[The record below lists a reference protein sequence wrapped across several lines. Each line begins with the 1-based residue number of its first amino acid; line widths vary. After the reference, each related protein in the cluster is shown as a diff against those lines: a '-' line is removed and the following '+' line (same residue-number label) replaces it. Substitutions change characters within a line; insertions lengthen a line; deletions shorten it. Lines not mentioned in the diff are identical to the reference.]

1 MDARVTELHCIM
13 PMANIASVLQLG
25 ILSYERAAKL
35 PHHSVALQPVQERR
49 DQKQVPGGL
58 KLHHYANL
66 YFHARNPMLYK
77 RLGEAATL
85 CVLQVSVDIF
95 GLPGVVITD
104 CNAASGYARYLAPT
118 QWQLLDFD
126 DIYALDWRHPGD
138 SPRYYQ
144 HRSRKCAEV
153 LVPDRVESRFLRGA
167 CVMDAQ
173 AEQRLRG
180 LGFGLPIRIDPVLFF
195 KGTNGT

>member
-104 CNAASGYARYLAPT
+104 CNAASGYARYLAPRSGSCST
-118 QWQLLDFD
+118 STTSMRSIGAIRATRRATTSTDR
-126 DIYALDWRHPGD
+126 A
-138 SPRYYQ
+138 SAPRCW
-144 HRSRKCAEV
+144 SLIV
-153 LVPDRVESRFLRGA
+153 SS
-167 CVMDAQ
+167 
-173 AEQRLRG
+173 
-180 LGFGLPIRIDPVLFF
+180 LGF
-195 KGTNGT
+195 